1 MIYLFD
7 ANVLITANNLYYPI
21 HQFPQY
27 WDWVA
32 YQANLGNIKIPLEIF
47 EEMKDGP
54 DDGVKDPLFA
64 WLHQAENKEALV
76 LDELLQ
82 PKLVRKVVSSG
93 YASDLT
99 DDELEQL
106 GRDPL
111 LIAYALADENRCV
124 VTVESSK
131 PAKKRQNRK
140 IPDVCKSLGVKC
152 ATPFDVSRELGFSTN
167 WKDSLKD

>member
-1 MIYLFD
+1 MLYLFD

-21 HQFPQY
+21 HQVPQY
-27 WDWVA
+27 WDWIA
-32 YQANLGNIKIPLEIF
+32 YQGSLGKIKIPFEIF

-54 DDGVKDPLFA
+54 DDATKDPLFA
-64 WLHQAENKEALV
+64 WLQQVENKEALV
-76 LDELLQ
+76 LEELLQ

-93 YASDLT
+93 YAADLM

-131 PAKKRQNRK
+131 PSKKRQNRK
-140 IPDVCKSLGVKC
+140 IPDVCKTLGVKC
-152 ATPFDVSRELGFSTN
+152 LTPFDVNGNLGFSTN
-167 WKDSLKD
+167 WKDVRKD